1 MANQPRVWSPLR
13 EVDRFKQDFDDLF
26 DRFLGGRRRDENNT
40 GPLIE
45 SFVEG
50 GNLVVRA
57 DLPGINPKDVEVTA
71 SGDQLTIRGKRERE
85 EEKKGRDFIHR
96 EVLYGS
102 FERTLK
108 LPAGIKAEEVK
119 ASYRNG
125 VLEVTAPMHE
135 HAATRKVPIELE
147 TKRS

>member
-1 MANQPRVWSPLR
+1 MANQPRVWSPLH

-26 DRFLGGRRRDENNT
+26 DRFLGDRRRDRGNT

-50 GNLVVRA
+50 DNLVVRA

-85 EEKKGRDFIHR
+85 QEKKGRDFIHR

-102 FERTLK
+102 FERTVR

-135 HAATRKVPIELE
+135 PAATRKVPIELE